1 MLQIRRGTFETN
13 SSSTHSIAIYTD
25 AEYKDRMEKEKNPN
39 YLTDWD
45 DDFYTIDEIIFK
57 YENSSFRSD
66 REAVA
71 KIKEFMNGRELK
83 DCLDDEIE
91 EGESFEEWLNDNLEL
106 KSVNYRNGDYDDY
119 NRLEEDYTKYTTPGG
134 EHLHIICKYGYDG

>member
-25 AEYKDRMEKEKNPN
+25 EEYKDRMKKEKDPN
-39 YLTDWD
+39 YLIDWD
-45 DDFYTIDEIIFK
+45 GDFYTIDKIISK
-57 YENSSFRSD
+57 YESSSFKSD
-66 REAVA
+66 RDAAA

-83 DCLDDEIE
+83 DCLTDEIE
-91 EGESFEEWLNDNLEL
+91 RGESFEEWLNDRLEL

-119 NRLEEDYTKYTTPGG
+119 DRLEEDYTEYTTPGG

>member
-39 YLTDWD
+39 YLTDWH
-45 DDFYTIDEIIFK
+45 DDFCTIDEILSE
-57 YENSSFRSD
+57 YENSSFKSD
-66 REAVA
+66 IEAAA

-91 EGESFEEWLNDNLEL
+91 EGVSFEEWLNDHFEL
-106 KSVNYRNGDYDDY
+106 KSVNYRNGDHDYY
-119 NRLEEDYTKYTTPGG
+119 NRLEEDYTEYTTPSG